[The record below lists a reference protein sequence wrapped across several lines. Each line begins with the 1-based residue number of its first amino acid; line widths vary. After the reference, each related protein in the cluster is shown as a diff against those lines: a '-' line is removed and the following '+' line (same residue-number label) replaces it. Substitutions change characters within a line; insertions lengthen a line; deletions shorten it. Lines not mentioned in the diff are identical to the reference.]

1 MNFLKLVLHSTQIQP
16 AWNSN
21 SQMIN
26 SSAVHFGSWTSRT
39 DFHTVVGAW
48 TVAAVEQL
56 VLMVVGVVEKHR
68 ACHSPDWP
76 SSVFATARGDLRT
89 RPRIEEWGNSKVG
102 REGLRAIYINE
113 RRVEKLTVITHKVNF
128 TLPTATTKSSKGRL
142 TKKGMGLD
150 WGLLYLSQTG
160 SGLVVSV

>member
-21 SQMIN
+21 SQMI
-26 SSAVHFGSWTSRT
+26 SLSAVRFDSWTSRT

-102 REGLRAIYINE
+102 RLKGHIHQRETSRETNRNHAQSKFHATNRNNKVKQG
-113 RRVEKLTVITHKVNF
+113 TTHK
-128 TLPTATTKSSKGRL
+128 KGDGARL
-142 TKKGMGLD
+142 RLA
-150 WGLLYLSQTG
+150 LSL
-160 SGLVVSV
+160 SNW